1 MFFKNIHIR
10 IKLIGLFFIF
20 VSFLII
26 FKIFYVQVFSYKKL
40 NRYANSLWSRN
51 LPIEGNRG
59 IIYDSNGNV
68 LVNNTTTVSLVLIPN
83 QIDDKEDTA
92 RKLSSILGVSYDEMF
107 KWVNKHSSIERVHPK
122 GRKLS
127 FDVADK
133 IDSLKIP
140 GVYLLKEA
148 KRNYLYGSMLSQTV
162 GFVGVDN
169 QGLSGLEL
177 MYDKYLTGA
186 YGAIKYYSDA
196 KGKRLNLSEVYV
208 KPTDGINMT
217 LTINLEIQE
226 SLERELSNAVSKYNP
241 EHALG
246 IVMNPKTGEI
256 LALSSR
262 PNFDPGN
269 YSNYDIETIN
279 RNLPV
284 WMTYE
289 PGSTFN
295 IVPPENDT

>member
-1 MFFKNIHIR
+1 
-10 IKLIGLFFIF
+10 
-20 VSFLII
+20 
-26 FKIFYVQVFSYKKL
+26 
-40 NRYANSLWSRN
+40 
-51 LPIEGNRG
+51 
-59 IIYDSNGNV
+59 
-68 LVNNTTTVSLVLIPN
+68 
-83 QIDDKEDTA
+83 
-92 RKLSSILGVSYDEMF
+92 
-107 KWVNKHSSIERVHPK
+107 
-122 GRKLS
+122 
-127 FDVADK
+127 
-133 IDSLKIP
+133 
-140 GVYLLKEA
+140 
-148 KRNYLYGSMLSQTV
+148 MLSQTI

-196 KGKRLNLSEVYV
+196 KGKKLELSEVYV

-217 LTINLEIQE
+217 LTINLDIQK
-226 SLERELSNAVSKYNP
+226 SLERELNNAVSKYDP

-256 LALSSR
+256 LAMASR
-262 PNFDPGN
+262 PSFDPSS
-269 YSNYDIETIN
+269 YKNYDIETIN

-295 IVPPENDT
+295 IVPPESDT